1 MTAANPERPAGRPA
15 TGEYLPYYD
24 PYIRRVPDGDIVA
37 VLDRQIGDTAAFFA
51 PFTTE
56 QARWRP
62 APKEWSVI
70 EIVGHLADSERIF
83 SYRALC
89 IARNDPT
96 PLPGADLEA
105 YVPAAGFE
113 SRALADVVGE
123 YVTDGTPCHGS
134 APAWL
139 EGCGVDPAR
148 DGRRAFNQRAR
159 PRIYSC
165 RSRDASCGGVA
176 EIARLMKVAS
186 IFIAPASSA
195 RLCNCPEAM
204 VSSSPARG
212 DTQENWDGGGVAWG
226 DGGGCTG
233 SCWHAHSL

>member
-1 MTAANPERPAGRPA
+1 MTAVNPGRPTGRPA

-37 VLDRQIGDTAAFFA
+37 ILDRQIGDTAAFFA

-83 SYRALC
+83 SYRALR

-113 SRALADVVGE
+113 FRALADVVAE
-123 YVTDGTPCHGS
+123 YVTVRHATVALLRGLRAAAWTQRGTADGHS
-134 APAWL
+134 IS
-139 EGCGVDPAR
+139 V
-148 DGRRAFNQRAR
+148 RALAYILAGHETHHVEELRK
-159 PRIYSC
+159 
-165 RSRDASCGGVA
+165 SRD
-176 EIARLMKVAS
+176 
-186 IFIAPASSA
+186 
-195 RLCNCPEAM
+195 
-204 VSSSPARG
+204 
-212 DTQENWDGGGVAWG
+212 
-226 DGGGCTG
+226 
-233 SCWHAHSL
+233 